1 MQKKNFVVISF
12 ILVFAI
18 LTTTGCSS
26 VDRLVRGKSAD
37 VPEGAIEIKM
47 WNLFAG
53 GDAEFMQT
61 IVDEFNQSQD
71 KYFINN
77 IQQDYDEYYT
87 KLITSLGAGKGPD
100 IAISHSHTLP
110 ELVNLGILQPID
122 HYATEAGVDWT
133 EFNPNILEQTV
144 FDNDHYAIPI
154 DTHPHIMYVNNKA
167 LDGAGLINGDGTI
180 KMEET
185 PDGYRDFF
193 GTLKEELPE
202 NQFPFA
208 FSTVGMDSYRH
219 WWTFYTQLGGEN
231 IVSDDLNNPKYVLD
245 TEKAIEAAAYMH
257 KFWYEDEV
265 IPLNLA
271 DFYTDFQSERAA
283 TIATGVWSTGI
294 WEGTEDLEFTAMP
307 IPTIFGEK
315 GAWGGSHTFVLPS
328 YEEIDPDVQLGAV
341 AFMDFATDKGA
352 IWAQAGHIPA
362 KDTVVNSTAFT
373 EMPYREDYAEV
384 ANYVN
389 FADRNIYY
397 RGINDIMLRNL
408 DRIWSNEV
416 TPEVAFQ
423 QIEKEVKEL
432 IGED

>member
-1 MQKKNFVVISF
+1 MRKKTLIVIS
-12 ILVFAI
+12 
-18 LTTTGCSS
+18 LTMIFVLLTSVACSG

-37 VPEGAIEIKM
+37 VPEGVVEIKM

-61 IVDEFNQSQD
+61 IVDEFNKSQD
-71 KYFINN
+71 KYYVNN

-110 ELVNLGILQPID
+110 ELVNLGILQPLD
-122 HYATEAGVDWT
+122 EYASEVGVDWN
-133 EFNPNILEQTV
+133 EFNTNILQQTV
-144 FDNDHYAIPI
+144 FDENHYAIPI
-154 DTHPHIMYVNNKA
+154 DTHPHIMYVNNETV
-167 LDGAGLINGDGTI
+167 DDAGLMNEDGTI
-180 KMEET
+180 EMEET

-193 GTLKEELPE
+193 LTLKEELPE
-202 NQFPFA
+202 DQFALA
-208 FSTVGMDSYRH
+208 FPTVGMDSYRH

-231 IVSDDLNNPKYVLD
+231 IVSDDLENPSYVLD
-245 TEKAIEAAAYMH
+245 TEKAIEAAEYMH

-271 DFYTDFQSERAA
+271 DFYTDFQSEKAA

-294 WEGTEDLEFTAMP
+294 WEGTEGLEFTAMP

-315 GAWGGSHTFVLPS
+315 GAWGGSHTFVLPF
-328 YEEIDPDVQLGAV
+328 YEELNPEVQAGAV
-341 AFMDFATDKGA
+341 AFMDYATDKGA

-362 KDTVVNSTAFT
+362 KDTVVSSKEFKD
-373 EMPYREDYAEV
+373 MPYREDYAEV

-397 RGINDIMLRNL
+397 RGINDIMIRNL

-416 TPEVAFQ
+416 TPEDAFQ

-432 IGED
+432 IED